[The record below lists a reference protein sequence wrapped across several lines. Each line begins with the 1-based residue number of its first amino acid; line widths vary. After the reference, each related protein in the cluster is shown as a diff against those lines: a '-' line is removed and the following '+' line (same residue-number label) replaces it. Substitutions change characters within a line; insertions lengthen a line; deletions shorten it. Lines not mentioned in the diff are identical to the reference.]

1 MTPSDKFFE
10 KIKEIKID
18 NVTKKYGSITAV
30 QEVSLNIQ
38 GGELLILL
46 GPSGC
51 GKTTLLR
58 MINRLV
64 EIDEGKILINERDV
78 RDFDPVLLRKNIG
91 YVIQQIGLFPHMT
104 VKENIGLVPKLE
116 GWGEKKITGKV
127 RELLELVSLSP
138 KQFINRRPKE
148 LSGGQQQRIGLA
160 RAMVMDSPLLLM
172 DEPFGALDPILR
184 KQLQEEFI
192 HIKEKLQRT
201 IIFVTHDIEEAFRL
215 GDRIAVL
222 KNGKLIQLARKNELL
237 VNPANDFIADIVDSK
252 KKFRHLDNLTVQDLM
267 LPLEE
272 KYIFRTNQTI
282 ESTIKKMR
290 EAEIEFGIVLENQQ
304 YIGTIK
310 LNELYANPDKNLS
323 KLSSE
328 VPVFKP
334 DESVAIAMDIMKNNN
349 NFIGIVMENEP
360 KGILLADEL
369 LTRLI

>member
-1 MTPSDKFFE
+1 MTSSNRFFE
-10 KIKEIKID
+10 KINEIKID
-18 NVTKKYGSITAV
+18 KVTKKYGSITAI
-30 QEVSLNIQ
+30 QDVSLDIQ

-64 EIDEGKILINERDV
+64 EIDAGKILINEQNIL
-78 RDFDPVLLRKNIG
+78 DFDPVLLRKNIG

-116 GWGEKKITGKV
+116 GWSDKKITDKV
-127 RELLELVSLSP
+127 RELLELVSLP
-138 KQFINRRPKE
+138 PDQFINRRPKQ

-192 HIKEKLQRT
+192 SIKEKLQRT

-215 GDRIAVL
+215 GDRIAIL
-222 KNGKLIQLARKNELL
+222 KEGQLMQVATKNKLL
-237 VNPANDFIADIVDSK
+237 VHPANDFISDIVGSK
-252 KKFRHLDNLTVQDLM
+252 QKFRHLDNLTVQDIM

-272 KYIFRTNQTI
+272 KYIFQANETPN
-282 ESTIKKMR
+282 SVIKKMR
-290 EAEIEFGIVLENQQ
+290 ETEIEFGIVLENQQ
-304 YIGTIK
+304 YKGTIK
-310 LNELYANPDKNLS
+310 LNQLYANPDKNLS
-323 KLSSE
+323 NLILE
-328 VPVFKP
+328 VPVFQP
-334 DESVAIAMDIMKNNN
+334 NESVAVAMNIMKKAN
-349 NFIGIVMENEP
+349 NFIGVVIQNKP

-369 LTRLI
+369 LTKLV

>member
-1 MTPSDKFFE
+1 MTSSNRFFE
-10 KIKEIKID
+10 KINEIKID
-18 NVTKKYGSITAV
+18 NVTKRYGSVTAV
-30 QEVSLNIQ
+30 HNVSLDIQ

-64 EIDEGKILINERDV
+64 EIDEGTILINEQDV

-104 VKENIGLVPKLE
+104 VRENIGLVPKLE
-116 GWGEKKITGKV
+116 GWTEDKINSKV
-127 RELLELVSLSP
+127 RDLLELVSLP
-138 KQFINRRPKE
+138 PDQFINRRPKQ

-192 HIKEKLQRT
+192 SLKEKLQRT

-215 GDRIAVL
+215 GDRIAIL
-222 KNGKLIQLARKNELL
+222 KDGQLIQMATKNELL
-237 VNPANDFIADIVDSK
+237 VNPANDFISDIVESE
-252 KKFRHLDNLTVQDLM
+252 KKFRHLDNLTIKDIM
-267 LPLEE
+267 LQLEE
-272 KYIFRTNQTI
+272 KYIFQASQTA
-282 ESTIKKMR
+282 ESAIKKMR
-290 EAEIEFGIVLENQQ
+290 ETEIEFGIVLEGQH

-310 LNELYANPDKNLS
+310 LNQLYASTN
-323 KLSSE
+323 KLLNSLASE

-334 DESVAIAMDIMKNNN
+334 GESVTVAMNIMKKAN
-349 NFIGIVMENEP
+349 NFVGVVMENKPE
-360 KGILLADEL
+360 GILLANEL
-369 LTRLI
+369 LTRLV

>member
-1 MTPSDKFFE
+1 MTSSNQFFE
-10 KIKEIKID
+10 KIKEINID
-18 NVTKKYGSITAV
+18 NVTKKYGSVIAV
-30 QEVSLNIQ
+30 EEVSLDIQ

-64 EIDEGKILINERDV
+64 EIDEGKILINTRDI

-116 GWGEKKITGKV
+116 GWSEKRITGKV
-127 RELLELVSLSP
+127 RELLELVSLP
-138 KQFINRRPKE
+138 PDQFINRRPKQ

-192 HIKEKLQRT
+192 SIKEKLQRT

-215 GDRIAVL
+215 GDRIAIL
-222 KNGKLIQLARKNELL
+222 KDGQLIQLATKNELL
-237 VNPANDFIADIVDSK
+237 VNPANDFISDIVDSK
-252 KKFRHLDNLTVQDLM
+252 KKFRHLDNLTVQDIM
-267 LPLEE
+267 LPLKE
-272 KYIFRTNQTI
+272 KYIFGANQI
-282 ESTIKKMR
+282 AESAIQNML
-290 EAEIEFGIVLENQQ
+290 ENNIEFGIVLENHQ

-310 LNELYANPDKNLS
+310 LNQLYAHPKIILS
-323 KLSSE
+323 KLASE

-334 DESVAIAMDIMKNNN
+334 GESVAAAMDMMNKAN
-349 NFIGIVMENEP
+349 NFIGVIKKNKP
-360 KGILLADEL
+360 IGILLADEL
-369 LTRLI
+369 LSRLT

>member
-1 MTPSDKFFE
+1 MTSSNRFFE

-18 NVTKKYGSITAV
+18 NVTKKYGSIVAV
-30 QEVSLNIQ
+30 QEVSLDIQ

-64 EIDEGKILINERDV
+64 EIDEGKILINNRDV
-78 RDFDPVLLRKNIG
+78 LDFEPVQLRKNIG

-127 RELLELVSLSP
+127 KELLELVSLSP
-138 KQFINRRPKE
+138 DQFINRRPKE

-192 HIKEKLQRT
+192 KIKEKLQRT

-237 VNPANDFIADIVDSK
+237 VNPADDFISDIVDSK
-252 KKFRHLDNLTVQDLM
+252 QKFRHLDNLTVQDIM

-272 KYIFRTNQTI
+272 KYIFQANQTAQSAI
-282 ESTIKKMR
+282 R
-290 EAEIEFGIVLENQQ
+290 EMNLETIEFGVVLDDSQ

-310 LNELYANPDKNLS
+310 LNQLYANPDKKLS
-323 KLSSE
+323 KLSLV

-334 DESVAIAMDIMKNNN
+334 GDSVADAMDIMKNNN

>member
-1 MTPSDKFFE
+1 MTSSNQFFE
-10 KIKEIKID
+10 KINEIKID

-30 QEVSLNIQ
+30 QEVSLDIQ

-64 EIDEGKILINERDV
+64 EIDEGKISINEQDILG
-78 RDFDPVLLRKNIG
+78 FDPVLLRKNIG

-116 GWGEKKITGKV
+116 GWGEKKITDKV
-127 RELLELVSLSP
+127 RDLLELVSLP
-138 KQFINRRPKE
+138 PDEFINRRPKQ

-192 HIKEKLQRT
+192 SIKEKLQRT

-215 GDRIAVL
+215 GDRIAIL
-222 KNGKLIQLARKNELL
+222 KDGQLIQLATKNELL
-237 VNPANDFIADIVDSK
+237 VNPANDFISDIVDSK
-252 KKFRHLDNLTVQDLM
+252 RKFKHLDNLTVQDIM

-272 KYIFRTNQTI
+272 KYIFRADQTA
-282 ESTIKKMR
+282 ESAIKKMR
-290 EAEIEFGIVLENQQ
+290 EAEIEFGIVLENHQ
-304 YIGTIK
+304 YMGTIK
-310 LNELYANPDKNLS
+310 LNQLYANPDKIIS

-328 VPVFKP
+328 VPVFQT
-334 DESVAIAMDIMKNNN
+334 DESVAVAMDIMKKAD
-349 NFIGIVMENEP
+349 NFIGIVKKNKPE
-360 KGILLADEL
+360 GILLADEL
-369 LTRLI
+369 LSRLM

>member
-1 MTPSDKFFE
+1 MTSSNRFFE
-10 KIKEIKID
+10 KINEIKID
-18 NVTKKYGSITAV
+18 NVTKKYDSITAV
-30 QEVSLNIQ
+30 QDVSLDIQ

-64 EIDEGKILINERDV
+64 EIDKGNIFINEQNV

-116 GWGEKKITGKV
+116 GWSEEKITSKV
-127 RELLELVSLSP
+127 RDLLDLVSLP
-138 KQFINRRPKE
+138 PDQFLNRRPKQ

-192 HIKEKLQRT
+192 SLKEKLQRT

-215 GDRIAVL
+215 GDRIAIL
-222 KNGKLIQLARKNELL
+222 KDGQLVQLATKNELL
-237 VNPANDFIADIVDSK
+237 VNPANDFISDIVESE
-252 KKFRHLDNLTVQDLM
+252 KKFRHLDNLTIKDIM

-272 KYIFRTNQTI
+272 KYIFQSNQTA
-282 ESTIKKMR
+282 ESAIKKMR
-290 EAEIEFGIVLENQQ
+290 KEEIEFGIVLENRQ

-310 LNELYANPDKNLS
+310 LNQLYANPDKILS
-323 KLSSE
+323 KLASE
-328 VPVFKP
+328 VPIFKP
-334 DESVAIAMDIMKNNN
+334 DESATVAMNIMKSTN
-349 NFIGIVMENEP
+349 NFIGVVIENKPE
-360 KGILLADEL
+360 GILLANEL
-369 LTRLI
+369 LTRLV

>member
-1 MTPSDKFFE
+1 MTPSNRFFE

-18 NVTKKYGSITAV
+18 NVTKKYGSVTAV
-30 QEVSLNIQ
+30 QDVSLNIQ

-64 EIDEGKILINERDV
+64 EIDKGKILINEQDIQ
-78 RDFDPVLLRKNIG
+78 DFDPVLLRKNIG

-116 GWGEKKITGKV
+116 GWSEKQVTGKV
-127 RELLELVSLSP
+127 RELLDMVSLP
-138 KQFINRRPKE
+138 PDEFLNRRPKQ

-192 HIKEKLQRT
+192 SLKEKLQRT

-215 GDRIAVL
+215 GDRIAIL
-222 KNGKLIQLARKNELL
+222 KEGQLVQFATKNELL
-237 VNPANDFIADIVDSK
+237 VNPANDFISDIVESE
-252 KKFRHLDNLTVQDLM
+252 KKFRHLDNLTIRDIM
-267 LPLEE
+267 LPLNE
-272 KYIFRTNQTI
+272 KYIFQASQTA
-282 ESTIKKMR
+282 ESAINKMR
-290 EAEIEFGIVLENQQ
+290 ETEIEFGIVLENQR

-310 LNELYANPDKNLS
+310 LNQLYENTDKILG
-323 KLSSE
+323 KLASE
-328 VPVFKP
+328 VPIFKP
-334 DESVAIAMDIMKNNN
+334 DESVTIAMNTMKKAN
-349 NFIGIVMENEP
+349 NFIGVVMKNKPE
-360 KGILLADEL
+360 GILLANEL
-369 LTRLI
+369 LTRLV

>member
-1 MTPSDKFFE
+1 MTSSNRFFE

-18 NVTKKYGSITAV
+18 NVTKKYGSVTAV
-30 QEVSLNIQ
+30 QDVSLDIQ

-64 EIDEGKILINERDV
+64 EIDEGTILINEQDIQG
-78 RDFDPVLLRKNIG
+78 FDPVLLRKNIG

-116 GWGEKKITGKV
+116 GWTEEKINSKV
-127 RELLELVSLSP
+127 RDLLEMVSLP
-138 KQFINRRPKE
+138 PDQFINRRPKQ

-192 HIKEKLQRT
+192 SLKEKLQRT

-215 GDRIAVL
+215 GDRIAIL
-222 KNGKLIQLARKNELL
+222 KDGQLIQLATKNELL
-237 VNPANDFIADIVDSK
+237 VNPVNDFISDIVESE
-252 KKFRHLDNLTVQDLM
+252 KKFRHLDNLTIKDIM
-267 LPLEE
+267 LPLEK
-272 KYIFRTNQTI
+272 KYIFQSGQTA
-282 ESTIKKMR
+282 ESVIKEMR
-290 EAEIEFGIVLENQQ
+290 KAEIEFGIVLENQQ

-310 LNELYANPDKNLS
+310 LNQLYANTDKILS
-323 KLSSE
+323 KLVLE

-334 DESVAIAMDIMKNNN
+334 DESVTVAMNIMKNAN
-349 NFIGIVMENEP
+349 NFIGIVMKNKPE
-360 KGILLADEL
+360 GILLANEL
-369 LTRLI
+369 LTRLV

>member
-1 MTPSDKFFE
+1 MTSSNRFFE
-10 KIKEIKID
+10 KINEIKIY

-30 QEVSLNIQ
+30 QDVSLDIQ

-64 EIDEGKILINERDV
+64 EIDEGKIIINEQDV
-78 RDFDPVLLRKNIG
+78 RNFDPVLLRKNIG

-116 GWGEKKITGKV
+116 GWSEEKITGKV
-127 RELLELVSLSP
+127 RELLDLVSLPPDEFLNRKP
-138 KQFINRRPKE
+138 KQ

-192 HIKEKLQRT
+192 SLKEKLQRT

-215 GDRIAVL
+215 GDRIAIL
-222 KNGKLIQLARKNELL
+222 KEGQLVQLATKNELL
-237 VNPANDFIADIVDSK
+237 VNPANDFISDIVESE
-252 KKFRHLDNLTVQDLM
+252 KKFRHLDNLTIKDIM
-267 LPLEE
+267 LPLDE
-272 KYIFRTNQTI
+272 KYIFQSNQTA
-282 ESTIKKMR
+282 ESAIKKMR
-290 EAEIEFGIVLENQQ
+290 KAEIEFGIVLEKQQ

-310 LNELYANPDKNLS
+310 LNQLYANTDKILT
-323 KLSSE
+323 KLASE

-334 DESVAIAMDIMKNNN
+334 DESVTVAMSIMKDAN
-349 NFIGIVMENEP
+349 NFIGIVMENKPE
-360 KGILLADEL
+360 GILLANEL
-369 LTRLI
+369 LTRLV

>member
-1 MTPSDKFFE
+1 MTSSNQFFE
-10 KIKEIKID
+10 KIQEINID

-30 QEVSLNIQ
+30 QEVSLDIQ

-64 EIDEGKILINERDV
+64 EIDEGTISINERDV
-78 RDFDPVLLRKNIG
+78 QDFDPVLLRKNIG

-116 GWGEKKITGKV
+116 GWSEKKITGKV
-127 RELLELVSLSP
+127 RELLELVSLP
-138 KQFINRRPKE
+138 PDEFINRRPKQ

-192 HIKEKLQRT
+192 GLKEKLQRT

-215 GDRIAVL
+215 GDRIAIL
-222 KNGKLIQLARKNELL
+222 KDGQLIQLASKNELL
-237 VNPANDFIADIVDSK
+237 VNPANDFIADIVDSN
-252 KKFRHLDNLTVQDLM
+252 KKFRHLDNLTVQDIM

-272 KYIFRTNQTI
+272 KYIFRTNQTV
-282 ESTIKKMR
+282 ESAIKKMR
-290 EAEIEFGIVLENQQ
+290 QAEIEFGIVLEKHQ

-310 LNELYANPDKNLS
+310 LNQLYANPDKILS
-323 KLSSE
+323 KLTSE
-328 VPVFKP
+328 VPVFQP
-334 DESVAIAMDIMKNNN
+334 DESVTVAMNVMKNAND
-349 NFIGIVMENEP
+349 FIGVIMENKP

-369 LTRLI
+369 LTKLV

>member
-1 MTPSDKFFE
+1 MTSSHHFFK
-10 KIKEIKID
+10 KIKEINID
-18 NVTKKYGSITAV
+18 SVTKKYGSITAV
-30 QEVSLNIQ
+30 KEVSLEIQ

-64 EIDEGKILINERDV
+64 EIDEGNISINGQDIQ
-78 RDFDPVLLRKNIG
+78 DFNPVLLRKNIG

-116 GWGEKKITGKV
+116 GWSEKEITGKV
-127 RELLELVSLSP
+127 RDLLELVSLP
-138 KQFINRRPKE
+138 PDQFINRRPKQ

-192 HIKEKLQRT
+192 SIKEKLQRT

-215 GDRIAVL
+215 GDRIAIL
-222 KNGKLIQLARKNELL
+222 KDGQLIQLATKNELL
-237 VNPANDFIADIVDSK
+237 VNPANDFISDIVDSK
-252 KKFRHLDNLTVQDLM
+252 QKFRHLDNLTVQDMM

-272 KYIFRTNQTI
+272 KYIFRVSQTA
-282 ESTIKKMR
+282 ESAIKKMR
-290 EAEIEFGIVLENQQ
+290 DAEIEFGIVLENHE
-304 YIGTIK
+304 YRGTIT
-310 LNELYANPDKNLS
+310 LNQLYANPDKILG
-323 KLSSE
+323 KLSLE
-328 VPVFKP
+328 VPLFHP
-334 DESVAIAMDIMKNNN
+334 DESVAVAMDVMKKNNQ
-349 NFIGIVMENEP
+349 FIGVVKKNKPE
-360 KGILLADEL
+360 GILLADEL
-369 LTRLI
+369 LSRLI